1 MGTRERD
8 KVSGQPPRTLS
19 PVAVNLNDH
28 QDCKLISTVGVQV
41 QPGWGCGFKELRSWT
56 NNLREREKG
65 VGSRADVDGLGAGEE
80 LEGGIYDFEKGRKG
94 VLVIFCNVTNYHT
107 GSNLKQCTFII
118 PLFPWVR
125 NLGVVFYFRVSHKTA
140 VRCQAGLGSH

>member
-1 MGTRERD
+1 M
-8 KVSGQPPRTLS
+8 
-19 PVAVNLNDH
+19 
-28 QDCKLISTVGVQV
+28 
-41 QPGWGCGFKELRSWT
+41 
-56 NNLREREKG
+56 
-65 VGSRADVDGLGAGEE
+65 
-80 LEGGIYDFEKGRKG
+80 EGGIYDFEKGRKG

-125 NLGVVFYFRVSHKTA
+125 NLGMVLYFRVSHKTA

>member
-65 VGSRADVDGLGAGEE
+65 VEKFERSF
-80 LEGGIYDFEKGRKG
+80 GGVCPPTLANGWDRKG
-94 VLVIFCNVTNYHT
+94 EGI
-107 GSNLKQCTFII
+107 
-118 PLFPWVR
+118 
-125 NLGVVFYFRVSHKTA
+125 
-140 VRCQAGLGSH
+140 